1 MIDVKPKKKN
11 LFNTSY
17 IEQPNVPE
25 REDFHRLYA
34 HPVVTEYDYDG
45 RRTLKNEAGRV
56 ANDFKFSRT
65 GKLRKNNAGNWLKEN
80 DKNGKTA
87 TA

>member
-45 RRTLKNEAGRV
+45 RRTLKDEAG
-56 ANDFKFSRT
+56 SY
-65 GKLRKNNAGNWLKEN
+65 
-80 DKNGKTA
+80 
-87 TA
+87 